1 MIPFFR
7 QFLLLGIKKGDS
19 YGALRY
25 RIALNFSRNKNMNNI
40 EKAPASTERVT
51 MLITILTI
59 ATQAGLYLLTGGFA
73 AGGKLNGIES
83 EIKLIRQEVVSA
95 NQIQDYRL
103 DKLEGKSK

>member
-1 MIPFFR
+1 
-7 QFLLLGIKKGDS
+7 
-19 YGALRY
+19 
-25 RIALNFSRNKNMNNI
+25 MNNV
-40 EKAPASTERVT
+40 EKASAGTERVT
-51 MLITILTI
+51 MLITVLTV
-59 ATQAGLYLLTGGFA
+59 ATQVGLYLLTGGFA